1 MDDLNGLNWSA
12 SSNKPANKT
21 PVTGTGNYYAS
32 IQPTPAPAL
41 YGRSTPLS
49 AQASGAFKP
58 PVAGT
63 PKSSTPDS
71 FSNLV
76 SFGSAKQGNKLTL
89 QEQQEK
95 LEAEKAKRAAE
106 QRKQYESQ
114 FGHSQF
120 WDRLSAKPQT
130 LSSTP
135 VATSRSST
143 PPANSTSLKDGGSA
157 GTFNGRTIS
166 SNDDDNDLFTAFN
179 ADTKVDNSSYYPP
192 PNVTLNTSSTS
203 ANSKTL
209 DLRKPEALGN
219 SSGVGTMDK
228 LGDDDDPFGLGQM
241 ETRTTAPSRG
251 FTSLDDDDDFLGDLG
266 KPVEELKRHAKTC
279 PSVVEQKTPGEP
291 QSESDDPW
299 DKAVN
304 ELVDMGFSAENSRR
318 ALTESGAGLDIQ
330 TAVGWLLN
338 DAHRQ
343 AKQKSQ
349 SNRVSV
355 KDLERE
361 NGLSFNG
368 RGASV
373 DRSGNEAIPAWMRR
387 EGRSHSQTR
396 RDDSRSPA
404 NSDSD
409 ISRTAAVVG
418 SNLLKTANSLWK
430 TSQKKVQKAVSDF
443 SQDSDPGQPKWLRD
457 ASTERQQQGEKQT
470 FPEAV
475 RRGREGSSTPDVTDE
490 ALMLEADSRPPPR
503 RTKGPA
509 DPRSLAPGSSS
520 PQDQS
525 PATSNPSTGRST
537 PVPRWQQVTPGP
549 CLDPRSRLS
558 KQAVEEQS
566 AQAYVSPARRKKA
579 APPPKPADTSDFL
592 FSDSGAAPSQPSV
605 KLEAQRPQKVVPL
618 EASNP
623 STPAPVRPKAP
634 TRNIPN
640 LSPAALATSTQH
652 RQAGTAHFKRG
663 DYASA
668 HASYTS
674 SLSFIP
680 QGHPITIVLLSNRSL
695 TALKTGD
702 PKGAVLDA
710 DTALNLIG
718 SRRGENE
725 SIDLGDGT
733 AEGKKPMH
741 EYWGKALT
749 RKAEALEQMERWK
762 DAGAVWREAVEA
774 GVGGATAV
782 QGRQRCAKALAP
794 KPKSSAPRQP
804 PKPQKPKLALSDL
817 APATVRNTAAV
828 NRLRAANLA
837 AEKADD
843 EKFALS
849 DSVDARVSKWRDGRK
864 DNLRALL
871 GGLDQVLWEG
881 SGWKKVGMHELVI
894 NSKVKIV
901 YMKAIARVH
910 PDKVSFLI
918 FIHLFYDLQSIQRVF
933 DCVGWRFSEDIAD
946 KRDTATPRCQ
956 DGNQDDQ
963 CFGFRDLE

>member
-1 MDDLNGLNWSA
+1 MDDLTGLDWSA
-12 SSNKPANKT
+12 SSNKPANKA
-21 PVTGTGNYYAS
+21 PVTGAGNYYAS
-32 IQPTPAPAL
+32 IQPKPAPTL
-41 YGRSTPLS
+41 SGRSTPLS
-49 AQASGAFKP
+49 AQTSGAFKP
-58 PVAGT
+58 PVAGIQ
-63 PKSSTPDS
+63 KSSTPDS

-89 QEQQEK
+89 QEQQEN

-143 PPANSTSLKDGGSA
+143 PPISSISLKDGRFS
-157 GTFNGRTIS
+157 GTSNGRNLSS
-166 SNDDDNDLFTAFN
+166 SNDDKDLFTAFN

-192 PNVTLNTSSTS
+192 PNLPLAASSTT
-203 ANSKTL
+203 ANSKVL
-209 DLRKPEALGN
+209 DLSKPHAWGNLLGEE
-219 SSGVGTMDK
+219 STGK

-241 ETRTTAPSRG
+241 ETRTNAPSHG
-251 FTSLDDDDDFLGDLG
+251 LTSLDEDDFLGDLG
-266 KPVEELKRHAKTC
+266 KPVEEVKRQAKKS
-279 PSVVEQKTPGEP
+279 PSVVSSKLPEEP
-291 QSESDDPW
+291 LSDSDDPW

-304 ELVDMGFSAENSRR
+304 ELVDMGFSGENSRR

-330 TAVGWLLN
+330 AAVGWLLN
-338 DAHRQ
+338 EAHRQ
-343 AKQKSQ
+343 AKEKAQ
-349 SNRVSV
+349 SKIGSA
-355 KDLERE
+355 KDPERE
-361 NGLSFNG
+361 NGSSFNS
-368 RGASV
+368 RDASV
-373 DRSGNEAIPAWMRR
+373 DRSGNEAIPAWIRR
-387 EGRSHSQTR
+387 EDRNQSQPR

-409 ISRTAAVVG
+409 ISRTAAAVS

-430 TSQKKVQKAVSDF
+430 TSQKKVQKAVSEF
-443 SQDSDPGQPKWLRD
+443 SQDSDSSQPKWMRD
-457 ASTERQQQGEKQT
+457 ASAEREQPREKQN
-470 FPEAV
+470 FSEAV
-475 RRGREGSSTPDVTDE
+475 RRGREGNSTPDVTDE

-509 DPRSLAPGSSS
+509 DPRFLASGSTSS
-520 PQDQS
+520 RDQS
-525 PATSNPSTGRST
+525 PAVSNPSIERST
-537 PVPRWQQVTPGP
+537 PIPRWQQATPTP
-549 CLDPRSRLS
+549 SLDPRARLS
-558 KQAVEEQS
+558 KQAVEDQS
-566 AQAYVSPARRKKA
+566 AQTYVSPARRKKA
-579 APPPKPADTSDFL
+579 TPLPKPADTSDL
-592 FSDSGAAPSQPSV
+592 LISDASTASSQPPATAD
-605 KLEAQRPQKVVPL
+605 KPRLQRIIPL
-618 EASNP
+618 EVTKP
-623 STPAPVRPKAP
+623 SKPPMPLPIRPKAP
-634 TRNIPN
+634 MRSIPV
-640 LSPAALATSTQH
+640 LSPTALATSTKH

-674 SLSFIP
+674 SLSSIP
-680 QGHPITIVLLSNRSL
+680 QGHPVTIILLSNRSL

-702 PKGAVLDA
+702 PKGAVSDA

-718 SRRGENE
+718 PSRGENE

-733 AEGKKPMH
+733 SEGKKPMQ
-741 EYWGKALT
+741 EYWGKALM

-762 DAGAVWREAVEA
+762 DAGTVWKEAVEA
-774 GVGGATAV
+774 GIGGATAV
-782 QGRQRCAKALAP
+782 QGRQRCEKALLP
-794 KPKSSAPRQP
+794 KPKPSVARQP
-804 PKPQKPKLALSDL
+804 PKASPKPKTAINDLAL
-817 APATVRNTAAV
+817 APVQSTAAV

-910 PDKVSFLI
+910 PDKVRHTFSYITPTIQQLSLI
-918 FIHLFYDLQSIQRVF
+918 VLLLCWVVREKENT
-933 DCVGWRFSEDIAD
+933 WLTL
-946 KRDTATPRCQ
+946 RDSYPKMRALKLR
-956 DGNQDDQ
+956 
-963 CFGFRDLE
+963 

>member
-1 MDDLNGLNWSA
+1 MDDLNDLDWSA
-12 SSNKPANKT
+12 TPNKPVNKA

-32 IQPTPAPAL
+32 IQPNPAPAL
-41 YGRSTPLS
+41 SGRSTPLS

-58 PVAGT
+58 PVAGI

-89 QEQQEK
+89 LEQQEK

-106 QRKQYESQ
+106 QKKQYESQ

-135 VATSRSST
+135 LATSRSST
-143 PPANSTSLKDGGSA
+143 PTANSISIKGGGPS
-157 GTFNGRTIS
+157 GMFNARNTS
-166 SNDDDNDLFTAFN
+166 SNDEDDDLFAAFN

-192 PNVTLNTSSTS
+192 PNKPSLSSS
-203 ANSKTL
+203 SPANSNRL
-209 DLRKPEALGN
+209 DLGKPEAWGKPAG
-219 SSGVGTMDK
+219 STTMGS
-228 LGDDDDPFGLGQM
+228 LGDDDELFGSGQM
-241 ETRTTAPSRG
+241 KPRTFGPSQDFAPAE
-251 FTSLDDDDDFLGDLG
+251 DDDDDFLGDLG
-266 KPVEELKRHAKTC
+266 KPIEEFKHHAKTSLT
-279 PSVVEQKTPGEP
+279 PVEQIPPE

-318 ALTESGAGLDIQ
+318 ALTESGSGLDIQ
-330 TAVGWLLN
+330 AAVGWLVN

-343 AKQKSQ
+343 AKEKAQRSKGPAKDPE
-349 SNRVSV
+349 RVNES
-355 KDLERE
+355 
-361 NGLSFNG
+361 SFND
-368 RGASV
+368 RDASV
-373 DRSGNEAIPAWMRR
+373 DRSRSEAIPAWMRR
-387 EGRSHSQTR
+387 EGRSQSQPR

-409 ISRTAAVVG
+409 ISKTAAAVG

-430 TSQKKVQKAVSDF
+430 TSQKKVQKAVSEF
-443 SQDSDPGQPKWLRD
+443 SQDSDPSQPKWMRD
-457 ASTERQQQGEKQT
+457 ASTERQHPKEKQT

-475 RRGREGSSTPDVTDE
+475 RCGTERNSTPDVTDE

-509 DPRSLAPGSSS
+509 DPRFLASGSSS
-520 PQDQS
+520 PRDQS
-525 PATSNPSTGRST
+525 PVVSNPSTGRST
-537 PVPRWQQVTPGP
+537 PVPRWQQVTPNP
-549 CLDPRSRLS
+549 SLDPRSRLS

-566 AQAYVSPARRKKA
+566 AQAYVSPARRKKV
-579 APPPKPADTSDFL
+579 APPPKAEDGSDL
-592 FSDSGAAPSQPSV
+592 LLGDSGTASSQTSV
-605 KLEAQRPQKVVPL
+605 KLETQRPQKAI
-618 EASNP
+618 ASEVSKP
-623 STPAPVRPKAP
+623 SKPPAPIPVRPRAP
-634 TRNIPN
+634 TRNIPP
-640 LSPAALATSTQH
+640 LSPIALATSTQH

-674 SLSFIP
+674 SLNSIP

-702 PKGAVLDA
+702 PKGAVSDA
-710 DTALNLIG
+710 DAALNLIG
-718 SRRGENE
+718 PSRGEDE
-725 SIDLGDGT
+725 IIDLGDGA
-733 AEGKKPMH
+733 AEGKKPMQ

-774 GVGGATAV
+774 GVGGVTAV
-782 QGRQRCAKALAP
+782 QGRQRCEKALAP
-794 KPKSSAPRQP
+794 KPKPSAPRQQ
-804 PKPQKPKLALSDL
+804 PKPPQKPNSALNDL
-817 APATVRNTAAV
+817 TPTIIQNTAAV

-871 GGLDQVLWEG
+871 GGLDQVLWDG

-901 YMKAIARVH
+901 YMKAVARVH
-910 PDKVSFLI
+910 PDKVSFLSLYI
-918 FIHLFYDLQSIQRVF
+918 SFVSVQHWSNMVSRA
-933 DCVGWRFSEDIAD
+933 S
-946 KRDTATPRCQ
+946 
-956 DGNQDDQ
+956 
-963 CFGFRDLE
+963 

>member
-1 MDDLNGLNWSA
+1 MDDLNGLDWSA
-12 SSNKPANKT
+12 SSNKPVNKT

-32 IQPTPAPAL
+32 IQPNPAPTL
-41 YGRSTPLS
+41 SGRSTPLS

-58 PVAGT
+58 PVASI

-135 VATSRSST
+135 LATSRSST
-143 PPANSTSLKDGGSA
+143 PTANSISIKGGGPS
-157 GTFNGRTIS
+157 GMFNARNTS
-166 SNDDDNDLFTAFN
+166 SNDEDDDLFAAFN
-179 ADTKVDNSSYYPP
+179 ADTKVDNTSYYPP
-192 PNVTLNTSSTS
+192 PTKPPLSTSSP
-203 ANSKTL
+203 ANSNGL
-209 DLRKPEALGN
+209 DLSKPEAWGKPAGSTTLG
-219 SSGVGTMDK
+219 S
-228 LGDDDDPFGLGQM
+228 LGDDDDLFGLEQM
-241 ETRTTAPSRG
+241 KPRTIGPSQDFATAE
-251 FTSLDDDDDFLGDLG
+251 DDDDDFLGDLG
-266 KPVEELKRHAKTC
+266 KPVEEFKRHAKT
-279 PSVVEQKTPGEP
+279 SLSAVEQKSPE

-318 ALTESGAGLDIQ
+318 ALTESGSGLDIQ
-330 TAVGWLLN
+330 AAVGWLVN

-343 AKQKSQ
+343 AKEKAQRSKGPAKDPE
-349 SNRVSV
+349 RVNESS
-355 KDLERE
+355 
-361 NGLSFNG
+361 LSD
-368 RGASV
+368 RDTSV
-373 DRSGNEAIPAWMRR
+373 DRSGSEAIPAWMRR
-387 EGRSHSQTR
+387 EGHGQSQPR

-409 ISRTAAVVG
+409 ISKTAAAVG

-430 TSQKKVQKAVSDF
+430 TSQKKVQKAVSEF
-443 SQDSDPGQPKWLRD
+443 SQDSDPSQPKWMRD
-457 ASTERQQQGEKQT
+457 ISTERQQPKEKQT

-475 RRGREGSSTPDVTDE
+475 RRGTEGNSTPDVTDE

-509 DPRSLAPGSSS
+509 DPRFLASGSSS
-520 PQDQS
+520 SRDQS
-525 PATSNPSTGRST
+525 PAVSNPSTGRST
-537 PVPRWQQVTPGP
+537 PVPRWQQVTPNP
-549 CLDPRSRLS
+549 SLDPRSRLS
-558 KQAVEEQS
+558 KHAVEEQS

-579 APPPKPADTSDFL
+579 AHPPKAEDSSDL
-592 FSDSGAAPSQPSV
+592 LLGDSGTAPSQTSV
-605 KLEAQRPQKVVPL
+605 KLEVQRPQKAIAS
-618 EASNP
+618 EMSNP
-623 STPAPVRPKAP
+623 FKPQSPMPIRPKAP
-634 TRNIPN
+634 TRNIPP
-640 LSPAALATSTQH
+640 LSPAALAASTQH

-674 SLSFIP
+674 SLNSIP

-702 PKGAVLDA
+702 PKGAVSDA
-710 DTALNLIG
+710 DAALNLIG
-718 SRRGENE
+718 PSRGEGE
-725 SIDLGDGT
+725 TIDLDDGT
-733 AEGKKPMH
+733 AEGRKPMQ
-741 EYWGKALT
+741 EYWGKVLT

-774 GVGGATAV
+774 GVGVATAV
-782 QGRQRCAKALAP
+782 QGRQRCEKALTP
-794 KPKSSAPRQP
+794 KPKPSAPRQQ
-804 PKPQKPKLALSDL
+804 PKPPQKPNSALNDL
-817 APATVRNTAAV
+817 TPTTAQNTAAV

-849 DSVDARVSKWRDGRK
+849 DSVDARVSKWRDGRR

-910 PDKVSFLI
+910 PDKVSFLSLHI
-918 FIHLFYDLQSIQRVF
+918 SFATLYLSCTGQIWWVEVL
-933 DCVGWRFSEDIAD
+933 
-946 KRDTATPRCQ
+946 KRHS
-956 DGNQDDQ
+956 
-963 CFGFRDLE
+963 